1 MKILYILIIALLLLS
16 QIETREPQNENKKP
30 SENSL
35 LDSFSED
42 QMLQSHGSFIG
53 SFISTTV
60 SEIGDKTFIMTA
72 ILSSKYNRFWV
83 FIGSVGSMLI
93 MTLISCLLGSLTEY
107 FVPLIYIKFISSALF
122 LIFGLKMLYEVYT
135 DTVDDEDDEAE
146 EEVEELEKR
155 LSQIVK
161 KPKTETDQNEGSK
174 QNSSS
179 DQQQSTEA
187 NSQVNE
193 KKKKKKQIKGIAAP
207 GYVIAMQT
215 FVSNF
220 FGEWGDKS
228 QISTIAISASYDFLF
243 VFLGTVIGQIFCI
256 LLALIGGQ
264 VLAKQFSEKTMALL
278 GGILFVIFSF
288 ITFYTTLNK

>member
-1 MKILYILIIALLLLS
+1 MKVLYILIISFLLLS
-16 QIETREPQNENKKP
+16 SINTKEPNNEKGNS
-30 SENSL
+30 SEKSL
-35 LDSFSED
+35 LNSFNDD
-42 QMLQSHGSFIG
+42 QILQSHGSFIG
-53 SFISTTV
+53 SFISTSV

-83 FIGSVGSMLI
+83 FVGSVGSMLI

-107 FVPLIYIKFISSALF
+107 FIPLVYVKFISSALF

-155 LSQIVK
+155 LSKIVT
-161 KPKTETDQNEGSK
+161 KPKTETDQNNDLKEKSTSDK
-174 QNSSS
+174 QQNN
-179 DQQQSTEA
+179 QA
-187 NSQVNE
+187 NSQENE

-228 QISTIAISASYDFLF
+228 QISTIAISASYDFVF
-243 VFLGTVIGQIFCI
+243 VFLGTVVGQIFCI

-278 GGILFVIFSF
+278 GGILFIIFSF
-288 ITFYTTLNK
+288 ITLYTTLNK

>member
-1 MKILYILIIALLLLS
+1 MKFLIIFIITLLFIS
-16 QIETREPQNENKKP
+16 QIETKEPQNDKKNS

-35 LDSFSED
+35 LNSFGDD
-42 QMLQSHGSFIG
+42 QILQSHGSFIG
-53 SFISTTV
+53 SFISTSV

-107 FVPLIYIKFISSALF
+107 FLPLIYVKLISSALF

-146 EEVEELEKR
+146 EEIEELEKI

-161 KPKTETDQNEGSK
+161 KPKTETDQIDDSK
-174 QNSSS
+174 QNSK
-179 DQQQSTEA
+179 E
-187 NSQVNE
+187 NE
-193 KKKKKKQIKGIAAP
+193 KKKKKKEIKGIAAP
-207 GYVIAMQT
+207 GYIIAMQT
-215 FVSNF
+215 FVSTF

-228 QISTIAISASYDFLF
+228 QISTIAISASYDFIF
-243 VFLGTVIGQIFCI
+243 VFLGTVVGQIFCI

-288 ITFYTTLNK
+288 ITVYTTLNK